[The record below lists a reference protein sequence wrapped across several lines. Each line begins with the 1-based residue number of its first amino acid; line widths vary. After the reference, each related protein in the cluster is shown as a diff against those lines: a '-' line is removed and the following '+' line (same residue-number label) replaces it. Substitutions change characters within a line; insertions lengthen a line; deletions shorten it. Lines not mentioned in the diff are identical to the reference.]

1 LTLNR
6 SAQFVAAAVLI
17 LTVYHKTIPISLYLF
32 YKTRFDDGAK
42 NDSCLIRFL
51 RDAVFPC
58 KKQPERTEKN
68 AFDIS
73 KGVFASRRCGL
84 KSKRRQRRFCLN
96 EEARFVSK

>member
-1 LTLNR
+1 LNR

-17 LTVYHKTIPISLYLF
+17 LTVYHKTVLISLYLF

-58 KKQPERTEKN
+58 KNSPKGQKKN
-68 AFDIS
+68 AFDGS
-73 KGVFASRRCGL
+73 KGIFYSKRCGS
-84 KSKRRQRRFCLN
+84 KFKRRQRRFCLN

>member
-1 LTLNR
+1 LNR

-51 RDAVFPC
+51 RNAVFPC
-58 KKQPERTEKN
+58 KNSPKGQKKTPSTSRK
-68 AFDIS
+68 AFLLQ
-73 KGVFASRRCGL
+73 GA
-84 KSKRRQRRFCLN
+84 
-96 EEARFVSK
+96 AA